1 MKAGSL
7 EPGGMNMHG
16 DVCLTE
22 RSRAAGYQ
30 EAKGKLG
37 VGNTEAAL
45 AQDSS
50 GQCSNSFL
58 LCLIASPPPPFDSQ
72 HGYISS
78 RTLQPT

>member
-16 DVCLTE
+16 DVCLIE
-22 RSRAAGYQ
+22 RSRTVGYQ
-30 EAKGKLG
+30 KAKGRLG

-50 GQCSNSFL
+50 RQCSSVVAL
-58 LCLIASPPPPFDSQ
+58 SYSA
-72 HGYISS
+72 
-78 RTLQPT
+78 